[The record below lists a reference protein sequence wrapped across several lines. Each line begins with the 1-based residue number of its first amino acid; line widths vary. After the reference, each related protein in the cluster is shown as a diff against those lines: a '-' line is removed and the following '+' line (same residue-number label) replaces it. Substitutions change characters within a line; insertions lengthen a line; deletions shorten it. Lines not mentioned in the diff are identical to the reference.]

1 MNHLRRLGDR
11 IVTKIRPDEEGF
23 IGRECPKCRGYFKIV
38 VGTGLK
44 QEGLPCH
51 CPYCGHMAEHHRF
64 VTEDQIEYARS
75 VARRK
80 VSDAF
85 RRDLKALEFS
95 HKPSRRSGIEIS
107 LKVKHG
113 QTIPIH
119 RYKESQL
126 ETEIICTNCTLRY
139 SVYGVFAFCPDC
151 AQHNSLDILNA
162 NMDLVRKILGLARSQ
177 DQRELSEKLIK
188 SALGECIS
196 AFDGF
201 GREICRVYGA
211 YARGSIDVGR
221 VSFQNLLRSRKQ
233 ILTAF
238 EIDIAGSLNEERWNE
253 VVNLFQKRHVIAHRM
268 GVVDQQYV
276 NLTGDERIKVG
287 RKIVVD
293 VSEAEELTENLSVI
307 AEQMLTQ
314 FKHVG
319 NES

>member
-11 IVTKIRPDEEGF
+11 IVTKIRPDDEGF
-23 IGRECPKCRGYFKIV
+23 IGRECPKCRGYFKIDL
-38 VGTGLK
+38 GTGLK
-44 QEGLPCH
+44 QEELPCH
-51 CPYCGHMAEHHRF
+51 CPYCGHAAERDRF
-64 VTEDQIEYARS
+64 VTEDQIAYARS

-80 VSDAF
+80 VVDAF

-95 HKPSRRSGIEIS
+95 HKPIRGSGIDIS

-126 ETEIICTNCTLRY
+126 ETEIVCTNCTLRY

-151 AQHNSLDILNA
+151 AQHNSLDIFNG
-162 NMDLVRKILGLARSQ
+162 NMDLVRKMLDLARNQ
-177 DQRELSEKLIK
+177 NQRELSEKLIK
-188 SALGECIS
+188 NALGECVS
-196 AFDGF
+196 VFDDF

-211 YARGSIDVGR
+211 YARGSIDADR
-221 VSFQNLLRSRKQ
+221 VSFQNVIRSRKQ
-233 ILTAF
+233 IITAF
-238 EIDIAGSLNEERWNE
+238 GIDIAESLNEYRWNQ
-253 VVNLFQKRHVIAHRM
+253 VVNLFQKRHVVVHRM

-276 NLTGDERIKVG
+276 NLAGDDVKVG

-293 VSEAEELTENLSVI
+293 MSEVEELTENLSVI
-307 AEQMLTQ
+307 AEYMLAR